1 MFELVSEQMEIF
13 SPWLVSICP
22 RTEDGNWL
30 ASKCGTR
37 HLFSDKLKER
47 EKKENENCLFF
58 IEDFTIQ
65 GKIGIRCWFAGII
78 DSQLRGD
85 SVCLMQMTNH

>member
-1 MFELVSEQMEIF
+1 MWF
-13 SPWLVSICP
+13 SQASVFV
-22 RTEDGNWL
+22 DG
-30 ASKCGTR
+30 
-37 HLFSDKLKER
+37 SDKLKER
-47 EKKENENCLFF
+47 EKKERKKIKNCLFF

-65 GKIGIRCWFAGII
+65 GKIGIRCLFAGII

>member
-1 MFELVSEQMEIF
+1 MVQGIF
-13 SPWLVSICP
+13 SQSSVFV
-22 RTEDGNWL
+22 DG
-30 ASKCGTR
+30 
-37 HLFSDKLKER
+37 SDKLKER
-47 EKKENENCLFF
+47 EKKERKKMKTAYFF

>member
-1 MFELVSEQMEIF
+1 MVQGIF
-13 SPWLVSICP
+13 SQSSVFV
-22 RTEDGNWL
+22 DG
-30 ASKCGTR
+30 
-37 HLFSDKLKER
+37 SDKLKER

-65 GKIGIRCWFAGII
+65 GKIGIRCLFAGII

>member
-1 MFELVSEQMEIF
+1 MVQGIF
-13 SPWLVSICP
+13 SQSSVFV
-22 RTEDGNWL
+22 DG
-30 ASKCGTR
+30 
-37 HLFSDKLKER
+37 SDKLKER